1 MSKKALISVSNK
13 SGIVEFA
20 KFLSQKGYGI
30 LSTGSTA
37 KLLRENKVEVE
48 AVENYTQFPEMLD
61 GRVKTL
67 HPKIHG
73 GILFIRNNK
82 EHENTVKQFD
92 IDPIDIVV
100 VNLYP
105 FEEVALKTDDFDTLI
120 ENIDI
125 GGPSMLRAAAKNHK
139 DVLVVCDTNDYKKI
153 MNNFDNIDEEARR
166 SYALKAFAHTAYYDS
181 LIVEKFH
188 CEDTNKTGIA
198 IKKVQDLRYG
208 ENPQQKAAF
217 YKDPLQTGIAD
228 AKQLNGKELSYNN
241 LLDADVAYRIMSEFN
256 ETACAIIKHN
266 TPCGVAIANDDID
279 AYEKALSCD
288 PVSAFGGII
297 GINSIICKDLAKKIS
312 ERFFEV
318 VIAYGY
324 EKEALEIL
332 KGKKNLRVIEV
343 KKIEPQNTKEIR
355 SIIGGYLLQESD
367 SHSKFEYKIVSKEQ
381 PSKNQLE
388 DLEFAFKVSKF
399 VKSNAIVYA
408 KDGKTLAIGG
418 GQTSRIDSAKF
429 AAIRAKELNIELN
442 GCVMASDGFFPFRDS
457 VDLAHSLGVEA
468 IIEPGGSIRDKE
480 VIKAADEF
488 DIPLLFTGIRHF
500 RH

>member
-1 MSKKALISVSNK
+1 MSKKALISVSDK
-13 SGIVEFA
+13 SGIIEFA

-37 KLLRENKVEVE
+37 KLLRENKVDVE

-82 EHENTVKQFD
+82 EHENTIKQFD

-153 MNNFDNIDEEARR
+153 MNNFDNIDEAARR

-217 YKDPLQTGIAD
+217 YKDPLQIGIAD

-256 ETACAIIKHN
+256 ETVCAIIKHN
-266 TPCGVAIANDDID
+266 TPCGAALGNDDID

-297 GINSIICKDLAKKIS
+297 GINSIICKKLAKKIS

-367 SHSKFEYKIVSKEQ
+367 AHSKFKYKIVSKEQ
-381 PSKNQLE
+381 PSNNQLE

-480 VIKAADEF
+480 VIEAANEF
-488 DIPLLFTGIRHF
+488 EIPLLFTGIRHF